1 MRYKKN
7 IIIIFTVAIGIL
19 LYIFINNVIF
29 EEESKSFFELFIV
42 SIIAVALYYVIN
54 KRLSKK

>member
-29 EEESKSFFELFIV
+29 EEESKSFLELFIV